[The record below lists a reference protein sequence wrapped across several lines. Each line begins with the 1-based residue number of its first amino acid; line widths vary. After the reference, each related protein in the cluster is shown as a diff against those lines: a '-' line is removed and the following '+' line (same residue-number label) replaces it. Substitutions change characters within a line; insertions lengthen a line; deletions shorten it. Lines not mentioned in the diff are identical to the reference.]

1 MYLIE
6 QILFKLSMAFF
17 FLRIALERWQRLII
31 LGSVGLYSVYLVV
44 IIIVAPFQCGYNQ
57 ESTCLSW
64 DTVGPIIYVSA
75 ALNVV
80 VDLILAL
87 VPSSII
93 RNLQMPSRER
103 QSVYLLIALG
113 TCAAVISVARIPYV
127 PGLRTDRQYYS
138 PESDRIAYTSI
149 AESGVGI
156 IVASLATLR
165 PLFRKFSSRMNT
177 YRSRHTPTTTKHS
190 TNALGANAPSASEEE
205 LELHE
210 RPSKSSEDNP
220 NGINKT
226 TFTSV
231 EFEEGSTTDE
241 RLPYSPIY

>member
-31 LGSVGLYSVYLVV
+31 LGSVGLYSVYLIV
-44 IIIVAPFQCGYNQ
+44 IIVVAPFQCGYNQ
-57 ESTCLSW
+57 QSTCLSW

-103 QSVYLLIALG
+103 HSVYLLIALG

-127 PGLRTDRQYYS
+127 PGLRTDREYYS

-165 PLFRKFSSRMNT
+165 PLFRKFSSRINT
-177 YRSRHTPTTTKHS
+177 YRSRHTPTKQS
-190 TNALGANAPSASEEE
+190 ANAFGANAHSASEEE
-205 LELHE
+205 LELQE
-210 RPSKSSEDNP
+210 RPSKSSEDRP
-220 NGINKT
+220 NGISKT

-231 EFEEGSTTDE
+231 EFEEGSTSDE